1 MRRGDRLFKSLAA
14 AAGLT
19 IVIAIALIAIFL
31 LVRAVPSLR
40 ANHAN
45 FFTSA
50 EFNTTKA
57 DHLAFGIRD
66 LFMVTVLSSVSAL
79 LLAVPIAVGIAV
91 FLTQYAPKR
100 LARPF
105 AAMVDLLAAVPSIIF
120 GLWGIFVLAPKVEP
134 IAAFLNRNL
143 GWLFLFR
150 QGNVSLAGG
159 GTIFTAGIVL
169 SVMILPIITSVS
181 REVFRQTP
189 RIQMEAAQALGAT
202 KWEVVRMTVLPF
214 GRSGV
219 IAASMLGLGR
229 ALGETVAVLIILRS
243 AARAGRLVAV
253 RRWLHLRFQDR
264 LRGSRIQRTA
274 AHRGLHRRGICAVRP
289 DIRRQRAGAHD
300 RRREGQRMT
309 AHALDQPVKAE
320 VFRPLSLRRR
330 ITNNAATTFFVI
342 SFAVALVP
350 LVWVLSVVVAR
361 GWYAV
366 TRSGWW
372 THSLRGVLPE
382 EFAGGVYHALYGT
395 LVQAGVAALLSVPLG
410 LMTAVF
416 LVEYGSGRLVRLTT
430 FMVDVLAGVPS
441 IVAALFI
448 FSLWIATLGFE
459 QSSVAVSL
467 ALVLLMLP
475 VVVRSTEEMLRLV
488 PDDLR
493 EASYALG
500 VPKWKTIVRIVFPI
514 AMPGIVSGVLLAVAR
529 VIGETAPVLVL
540 VGYSRSI
547 NYDIFHGNMA
557 SLPLLIYSELT
568 NPEHAGFLRIW
579 GAALSLIILVAVI
592 NLLAA
597 AFRFMST
604 RRR

>member
-1 MRRGDRLFKSLAA
+1 
-14 AAGLT
+14 
-19 IVIAIALIAIFL
+19 
-31 LVRAVPSLR
+31 
-40 ANHAN
+40 
-45 FFTSA
+45 
-50 EFNTTKA
+50 
-57 DHLAFGIRD
+57 
-66 LFMVTVLSSVSAL
+66 
-79 LLAVPIAVGIAV
+79 
-91 FLTQYAPKR
+91 
-100 LARPF
+100 
-105 AAMVDLLAAVPSIIF
+105 
-120 GLWGIFVLAPKVEP
+120 
-134 IAAFLNRNL
+134 
-143 GWLFLFR
+143 
-150 QGNVSLAGG
+150 
-159 GTIFTAGIVL
+159 
-169 SVMILPIITSVS
+169 
-181 REVFRQTP
+181 
-189 RIQMEAAQALGAT
+189 
-202 KWEVVRMTVLPF
+202 
-214 GRSGV
+214 
-219 IAASMLGLGR
+219 
-229 ALGETVAVLIILRS
+229 
-243 AARAGRLVAV
+243 
-253 RRWLHLRFQDR
+253 
-264 LRGSRIQRTA
+264 
-274 AHRGLHRRGICAVRP
+274 
-289 DIRRQRAGAHD
+289 
-300 RRREGQRMT
+300 MT
-309 AHALDQPVKAE
+309 AHALEQPVKAE

-350 LVWVLSVVVAR
+350 LFWVLSVVVAR

-395 LVQAGVAALLSVPLG
+395 LVQAGVAAVLSVPLG

-459 QSSVAVSL
+459 QSAVAVSL

-475 VVVRSTEEMLRLV
+475 VVVRSAEEMLRLV

-500 VPKWKTIVRIVFPI
+500 IPKWKTIVRIVFPI
-514 AMPGIVSGVLLAVAR
+514 AMPGIVSGVLLALAR

-592 NLLAA
+592 NILAA
-597 AFRFMST
+597 VFRFIST